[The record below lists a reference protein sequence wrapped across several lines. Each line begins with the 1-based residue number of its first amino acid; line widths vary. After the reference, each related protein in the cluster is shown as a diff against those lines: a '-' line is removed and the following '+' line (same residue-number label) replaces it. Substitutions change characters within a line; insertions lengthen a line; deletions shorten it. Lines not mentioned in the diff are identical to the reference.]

1 MGLNVSTDVEDD
13 KQDES
18 GADESEAID
27 IEDSSFL
34 DEDTDGEEIAPL
46 NFSWANLAP
55 PKASHTVE
63 EIVEEEA
70 AADTGIS
77 FSQPD
82 IVSIEQLGADS
93 GDEPRFEEMPTQ
105 KVTSDEKDDKI
116 EKKKNEAKRP
126 KPRSAYWIWRAE
138 SNIEDMLRKKYPDF
152 GNRRI
157 TKKCMC

>member
-18 GADESEAID
+18 GADESEATD
-27 IEDSSFL
+27 KEDSSFL

-55 PKASHTVE
+55 PKASNTVE

-77 FSQPD
+77 F
-82 IVSIEQLGADS
+82 
-93 GDEPRFEEMPTQ
+93 
-105 KVTSDEKDDKI
+105 
-116 EKKKNEAKRP
+116 
-126 KPRSAYWIWRAE
+126 
-138 SNIEDMLRKKYPDF
+138 
-152 GNRRI
+152 
-157 TKKCMC
+157 